1 MSVACDAPDIVPYGA
16 DQTIY
21 VVVDAIAPLGSDG
34 QERRVEVEDLDTVVA
49 AFIAGRFRDP
59 LRVLAF
65 NTLEHWSQ
73 DLSSE
78 VAREIQTRCDIEG
91 VAAPEHLIDF
101 LERHT
106 APSRVRALL

>member
-1 MSVACDAPDIVPYGA
+1 MSVACDSPDVVPYGA

-21 VVVDAIAPLGSDG
+21 VVLDAIAPLGHEG
-34 QERRVEVEDLDTVVA
+34 QERRVEVEDLDTVVEA
-49 AFIAGRFRDP
+49 LIAGRFRDP

-73 DLSSE
+73 DLSSD

-101 LERHT
+101 LERHAT
-106 APSRVRALL
+106 PSRVRALL